1 MFACQVKK
9 IYFKHNS
16 STIYIYIYHLLVHF
30 LNCQRCNDCQNS
42 ICGLSTANF
51 SHAAL
56 KWVKSLL
63 AYWFFIPREMK
74 PCLSWSFGKADRNAA
89 IVFDLIWGPHFLLDW
104 AHVLLWKI
112 IQLHQSRLM
121 SQYFEEIIEW
131 GLLLPKKKNV
141 LLSRAQQ
148 GEKDANDS
156 AMPRER
162 AAPPASKKAEVHG
175 EFPGGPVIGLC
186 TFTAVAPDRKTKIP
200 QAARHCQED
209 NNSKSTSHKEQAE
222 AYLTNSKNTTSEIA
236 RLSSNFAITTK

>member
-1 MFACQVKK
+1 
-9 IYFKHNS
+9 
-16 STIYIYIYHLLVHF
+16 
-30 LNCQRCNDCQNS
+30 
-42 ICGLSTANF
+42 
-51 SHAAL
+51 
-56 KWVKSLL
+56 
-63 AYWFFIPREMK
+63 MK

-89 IVFDLIWGPHFLLDW
+89 VVFDLIWGPHFLLDW

-112 IQLHQSRLM
+112 IQPHPSRLM

-148 GEKDANDS
+148 GGKDANDS

-175 EFPGGPVIGLC
+175 EFPGGPDVGLY

-200 QAARHCQED
+200 QAAQHCQEVAKKTTTA
-209 NNSKSTSHKEQAE
+209 NPPPIKSRQRLIWQTQKIPLQKLLDSHLILQLLQNKPLNDCSL
-222 AYLTNSKNTTSEIA
+222 YISWLYSEK
-236 RLSSNFAITTK
+236 S